1 MYHWSNESLNC
12 ITKVSCLFAFANY
25 WRILHHMQLDSFIP
39 YINAL
44 CVSVIFH
51 HKLPCHRWRKS
62 FGCKMIQQHWFSSL
76 WQAIDWSPSAWF
88 HHIAATTTLLYVW
101 GKNSI
106 KKTKLRQEIEA
117 SGIKMASSLVRT
129 QLEIF
134 LSFLFLFCTLILY
147 W

>member
-1 MYHWSNESLNC
+1 MYHKSQ
-12 ITKVSCLFAFANY
+12 LFVCKLLKNPY
-25 WRILHHMQLDSFIP
+25 PYIICTMQLDSFIL

-76 WQAIDWSPSAWF
+76 WQAIDWSPSASF
-88 HHIAATTTLLYVW
+88 HHISTITLLYVW

-134 LSFLFLFCTLILY
+134 LSFLSLFCTLISY
-147 W
+147 S